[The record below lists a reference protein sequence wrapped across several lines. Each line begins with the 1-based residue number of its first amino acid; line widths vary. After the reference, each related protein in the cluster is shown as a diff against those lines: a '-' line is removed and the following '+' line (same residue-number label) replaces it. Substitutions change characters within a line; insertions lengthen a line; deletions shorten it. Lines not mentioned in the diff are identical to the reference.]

1 MRIDPS
7 MWRTVL
13 FSLGV
18 VTFVIG
24 VYQTLVENNPKVPAE
39 SLQRNYWLFMLSL
52 GCIMYYRYLKQRDK
66 EARFLADP
74 KNAPKVQP
82 KTPAKSGKPQPRKKP
97 RK

>member
-7 MWRTVL
+7 MWRTIL

-39 SLQRNYWLFMLSL
+39 SLQRNYWLFMISL

-66 EARFLADP
+66 EARFLADL
-74 KNAPKVQP
+74 KNAPKA
-82 KTPAKSGKPQPRKKP
+82 PAKQGKPKPRKKP
-97 RK
+97 RN

>member
-7 MWRTVL
+7 MWRTIL

-24 VYQTLVENNPKVPAE
+24 VYQTLVENNPKVPME

-52 GCIMYYRYLKQRDK
+52 ACVMYYRYLKQREKIDN
-66 EARFLADP
+66 ALA
-74 KNAPKVQP
+74 QQRSMP
-82 KTPAKSGKPQPRKKP
+82 KTAAKPGKPKPRKKP
-97 RK
+97 RN